1 MPESTK
7 SASGSL
13 CTQCASTFAATAS
26 YCGFDGSALVVCAKP
41 IESVGHSNFHE
52 CSLCN
57 RQYPTYA
64 KFCGADGSPLT
75 KEESFGLIAKKTTGT
90 RLEVQQSVP
99 QAGSDDAL
107 NIDEDDWRPSSD
119 LDLVGRTLE
128 GKYQIK
134 SVLAEG
140 GMAVLYLAHHV
151 NMERTVVVKVV
162 HSNLISSPSANQ
174 RFERECKL
182 VARLNHPNIVQVY
195 DFGFMNKRQ
204 PFMVMEFIKG
214 NTLADFIDKQGPPL
228 PTTALRI
235 ITQICSGL
243 EEAHVCGIIH
253 RDLKPDNIILQEKI
267 DRPDWVKI
275 VDFGIAHLLDGSKR
289 LTRSGRITG
298 TPEYMSPEQFKD
310 KPIDVR
316 ADVYALGIVL
326 FEIFTGAVPF
336 SADDLGVLMAKHLME
351 DAPSICEFRDDI
363 AVDSPIDLM
372 VKKCLMKDPDQR
384 YQTVAELRKAA
395 EEALSKV

>member
-1 MPESTK
+1 MPANSK
-7 SASGSL
+7 PASGTL
-13 CTQCASTFAATAS
+13 CTQCASTFAANAAF
-26 YCGFDGSALVVCAKP
+26 CGFDGSALVVCDKP
-41 IESVGHSNFHE
+41 LAWQANFHE
-52 CSLCN
+52 CQLCN
-57 RQYPTYA
+57 RQYPAYA

-75 KEESFGLIAKKTTGT
+75 REEIGLPRAKKTTGT
-90 RLEVQQSVP
+90 RLEIHHPLP
-99 QAGSDDAL
+99 QAGAADAL
-107 NIDEDDWRPSSD
+107 NVDEDDWYPGSD

-162 HSNLISSPSANQ
+162 HSNLISSPNANQ
-174 RFERECKL
+174 RFERECKT
-182 VARLNHPNIVQVY
+182 VARLNHPNIVQIF

-214 NTLADFIDKQGPPL
+214 NTLANFIDTQGPPQ
-228 PTTALRI
+228 PQIALRI
-235 ITQICSGL
+235 ISQVCSGL
-243 EEAHVCGIIH
+243 EEAHSCGIIH
-253 RDLKPDNIILQEKI
+253 RDLKPDNILLQERM

-275 VDFGIAHLLDGSKR
+275 VDFGIAHLADGSKR

-310 KPIDVR
+310 KPIDAR

-326 FEIFTGAVPF
+326 FEIFTGSVPF

-351 DAPSICEFRDDI
+351 EAPSVCEFRNDI
-363 AVDSPIDLM
+363 APDSPIDLM
-372 VKKCLMKDPDQR
+372 VKKCLNKDPDLR
-384 YQTVAELRKAA
+384 FQTVAELRKTA
-395 EEALSKV
+395 EQALAKV

>member
-1 MPESTK
+1 MVPFMNAVCAIDSILSTPN
-7 SASGSL
+7 
-13 CTQCASTFAATAS
+13 FAVA
-26 YCGFDGSALVVCAKP
+26 DGSALFKEAVVAPKA
-41 IESVGHSNFHE
+41 
-52 CSLCN
+52 
-57 RQYPTYA
+57 R
-64 KFCGADGSPLT
+64 
-75 KEESFGLIAKKTTGT
+75 KTTGT
-90 RLEVQQSVP
+90 RLDMQQSVP
-99 QAGSDDAL
+99 EAGTADAL
-107 NIDEDDWRPSSD
+107 NVDEDDWRPGSD

-182 VARLNHPNIVQVY
+182 VARLNHPNIVQIY

-214 NTLADFIDKQGPPL
+214 STLANFIDSQGPPK
-228 PTTALRI
+228 PVTALRI

-243 EEAHVCGIIH
+243 EEAHACGIVH
-253 RDLKPDNIILQEKI
+253 RDLKPDNILLQEKV

-310 KPIDVR
+310 KPIDAR

-326 FEIFTGAVPF
+326 FEIFTGSVPF

-351 DAPSICEFRDDI
+351 EAPSVCQFRDDI
-363 AVDSPIDLM
+363 AVDSPIDVM
-372 VKKCLMKDPDQR
+372 VKKCLMKDPEQR
-384 YQTVAELRKAA
+384 YQSVAELRKAA
-395 EEALSKV
+395 EQALSKV